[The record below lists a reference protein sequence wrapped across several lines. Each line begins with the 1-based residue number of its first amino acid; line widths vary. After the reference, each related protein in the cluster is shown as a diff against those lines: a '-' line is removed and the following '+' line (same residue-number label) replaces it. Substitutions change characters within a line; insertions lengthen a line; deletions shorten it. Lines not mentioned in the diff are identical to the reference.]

1 MYELKISVTKV
12 LGTCT
17 AYPPHKPGDYFT
29 IRDGSIRM
37 PAGGH
42 VCIWALGS
50 LLPLIPAKERKIAE
64 ERTDDWM
71 WRVHSAQ
78 CPDPDGRV
86 VFKIERV
93 DPADQE
99 LLGSTPSSRSV
110 EMSADESAPQAAG
123 SVHDLR
129 VIVDEVRGKCTS
141 GMRPGDYFLLRSGR
155 LTIPAGRH
163 FCLYALQAVLPF
175 LAAKQRSQHQGDWL
189 LDADHFVCPDPA
201 GNVIMR
207 VERIP

>member
-12 LGTCT
+12 LGTCS
-17 AYPPHKPGDYFT
+17 ADPPHEPGDYLT
-29 IRDGSIRM
+29 IRDGAVRM
-37 PAGGH
+37 PPGGQ

-93 DPADQE
+93 HALDQE
-99 LLGSTPSSRSV
+99 GRERTLPSRPV
-110 EMSADESAPQAAG
+110 EMHANESAPQAAG
-123 SVHDLR
+123 AIHNLR
-129 VIVDEVRGKCTS
+129 VVVDEVRGKCTS
-141 GMRPGDYFLLRSGR
+141 GMLPEDYLLLRSGR

-175 LAAKQRSQHQGDWL
+175 LAAKQRSLRQGDWL
-189 LDADHFVCPDPA
+189 KDADRFICPDPA

-207 VERIP
+207 VERDP